1 MPLYCPTDEIARR
14 YSEWLA
20 KQESG
25 FWHFLRMK
33 RSVDYDQPL
42 VLDAFLEEMVKRNTS
57 IPLFEVVE

>member
-1 MPLYCPTDEIARR
+1 MPLYCSTDEIARR

-25 FWHFLRMK
+25 FWHFLRMEL
-33 RSVDYDQPL
+33 SVDYDQPL

-57 IPLFEVVE
+57 IPLFEVV